1 MNTNREKTSNVMGI
15 TVSVLL
21 HGIFL
26 AGCLALDASSIS
38 ASDAD
43 QETIQVNQVSQEQD
57 QVHSGKV
64 KS

>member
-1 MNTNREKTSNVMGI
+1 MNTRREKTSNVMGI

-26 AGCLALDASSIS
+26 AGCLALDASSIN
-38 ASDAD
+38 SDTSEPESLQIKQID
-43 QETIQVNQVSQEQD
+43 QDQD

>member
-1 MNTNREKTSNVMGI
+1 MTTSREKTSNVMGI

-26 AGCLALDASSIS
+26 AGCLALDAASFSSTPPT
-38 ASDAD
+38 D
-43 QETIQVNQVSQEQD
+43 QETTQINKVENQSLA
-57 QVHSGKV
+57 GKV

>member
-1 MNTNREKTSNVMGI
+1 MNTRREKTSNVMGI

-38 ASDAD
+38 TDDAK
-43 QETIQVNQVSQEQD
+43 QESVQVNQVDQEQD

>member
-1 MNTNREKTSNVMGI
+1 MNKSREKTSNVMGI

-26 AGCLALDASSIS
+26 AGCLALDAASLSSTPP
-38 ASDAD
+38 D
-43 QETIQVNQVSQEQD
+43 QETTQINQVEEQAH
-57 QVHSGKV
+57 VGKV

>member
-1 MNTNREKTSNVMGI
+1 MGI

-26 AGCLALDASSIS
+26 AGCLALDASSIN
-38 ASDAD
+38 SDTSEPESLQIKQID
-43 QETIQVNQVSQEQD
+43 QDQD

>member
-1 MNTNREKTSNVMGI
+1 MNTSREKTSNVMGI

-26 AGCLALDASSIS
+26 AGCLALDAASLSSTPPS
-38 ASDAD
+38 D
-43 QETIQVNQVSQEQD
+43 QETTEIHHVED
-57 QVHSGKV
+57 QTHIGKV